1 VPGIF
6 GVIELTPGRS
16 EARESELVQIGRQM
30 RAAMRYEP
38 HFASLAISY
47 PAARAYIGRVALSDG
62 IWNSH
67 IEKVAQTG
75 PVVLTTG
82 DILTSAESTLGTPAF
97 VSGDVAEQLANRFA
111 ETGHEGLADLPGIHA
126 GLIVDGGTGRCLLF
140 NDKYGRERLFVHIGH
155 SRLLFSSEA
164 KAILA
169 VVPET
174 RAFDRRGLAEF
185 LSCGCT
191 LGTSSLF
198 RRIEVLEAATALT
211 VEGSSIRR
219 ERYFES
225 RVLEQLTPA
234 SDNEFLEAFPA
245 ALNAA
250 VNGYADHGPS
260 VAVSLTGGLDSR
272 MVMASLD
279 RGRRTVPTYTFGSMY
294 RTTADVSIAKQVA
307 ECCGQPHDVI
317 ELGTTFL
324 NAFGA
329 HLESAVYISDAYLGL
344 SAAAELYVN
353 RAARSVA
360 PARMTGNWGGELMR
374 GVRAFKWVEP
384 KGGFLST
391 ELFHEMHACRDELAR
406 APQHPISAALFQ
418 QAPMQGYGR
427 NAIERSQLVMRHPF
441 LADDVVRWLY
451 RSPAKRREADDTAFA
466 VIGRRPE
473 LLGIPTD
480 RGLIA
485 GQRSR
490 MRKATREALVKAEY
504 LTSHGA
510 PSWLSRVS
518 ARLPD
523 ALLETRFLGVD
534 KFQHF
539 RYWTRRDLAPFV
551 RDTLSAAKHGD
562 LGRWFEMS
570 RVSSMAAD
578 HVSGRANYMDEI
590 DKLLTLAVAQKTLFV
605 ESARQAA

>member
-6 GVIELTPGRS
+6 GVIELTAGPS
-16 EARESELVQIGRQM
+16 EARDVELTRIGRQM
-30 RAAMRYEP
+30 RAALLYEP
-38 HFASLAISY
+38 FFSSVAVSY
-47 PAARAYIGRVALSDG
+47 PAARAYVGRVALSEAPRG
-62 IWNSH
+62 RH
-67 IEKVAQTG
+67 IEHVAESG
-75 PVVLTTG
+75 PVVFTTG
-82 DILTSAESTLGTPAF
+82 DILTSDEAAGVRAV
-97 VSGDVAEQLANRFA
+97 VSGDVARQLATGDD
-111 ETGHEGLADLPGIHA
+111 ETRHQGLADLPGIHA
-126 GLIVDGGTGRCLLF
+126 GVFLDANTGQCLLF
-140 NDKYGRERLFVHIGH
+140 NDKYGRERVFVHIAH

-169 VVPET
+169 VAPET

-191 LGTSSLF
+191 LGSASLF
-198 RRIEVLEAATALT
+198 RGIEVLEAATALT
-211 VEGSSIRR
+211 VEGASVRR
-219 ERYFES
+219 RRYFEPG
-225 RVLEQLTPA
+225 VLEQLAPA
-234 SDNEFLEAFPA
+234 SDAEFLEGFPA
-245 ALNAA
+245 ALQAT
-250 VNGYADHGPS
+250 VNGYVDEGPRL
-260 VAVSLTGGLDSR
+260 AVSLTGGLDSR

-279 RGRRTVPTYTFGSMY
+279 RGRGTVPTYTFGSMY

-307 ECCGQPHDVI
+307 ERCGQPHDVI
-317 ELGTTFL
+317 ELGATFL
-324 NAFGA
+324 NTFST
-329 HLESAVYISDAYLGL
+329 HIESAVYISDAYLGL

-353 RAARSVA
+353 RAARSIA

-391 ELFHEMHACRDELAR
+391 ELVNDMHACRDELAR
-406 APQHPISAALFQ
+406 APQHSISAALFQ

-466 VIGRRPE
+466 VIGRRRE
-473 LLGIPTD
+473 LLDIPTD
-480 RGLIA
+480 RGLLA

-551 RDTLSAAKHGD
+551 RDTLSAARHGD

-570 RVSSMAAD
+570 RVSSMVAD
-578 HVSGRANYMDEI
+578 HVSGRANFMDEI
-590 DKLLTLAVAQKTLFV
+590 DKLLTLAVAQKTLFA